1 MSNEQ
6 LKQEMESIKSML
18 SEMSLN
24 TKEYLDVE
32 ETAKFLHLSTSSV
45 YKLTHGGKIRYS
57 KSGGKKI
64 LFRRSDLVEYIENG
78 FSSTSE
84 EYQKVMDKMIDNT
97 LKKRR

>member
-1 MSNEQ
+1 MSSEQ

-32 ETAKFLHLSTSSV
+32 ETAKFLHLSVSSV

-64 LFRRSDLVEYIENG
+64 LFRRSDLIEYVEKG
-78 FSSTSE
+78 FSTTNE
-84 EYQKVMDKMIDNT
+84 EYQKLADKMIDKT
-97 LKKRR
+97 LKRR

>member
-1 MSNEQ
+1 MTNEQ
-6 LKQEMESIKSML
+6 LKQEMESMKEML

-32 ETAKFLHLSTSSV
+32 ETSRFLHLSVSSV

-64 LFRRSDLVEYIENG
+64 LFRRSDLIEYVEKG
-78 FSSTSE
+78 FSTTNE
-84 EYQKVMDKMIDNT
+84 EYQKLADKMIDKT
-97 LKKRR
+97 LKRR

>member
-1 MSNEQ
+1 MSQEE
-6 LKQEMESIKSML
+6 LKKEFDSMKEIL

-32 ETAKFLHLSTSSV
+32 ETAKFLHLSVSSV
-45 YKLTHGGKIRYS
+45 YKLTHGGKIKYS

-64 LFRRSDLVEYIENG
+64 LFRRSDLIEYIEKG

-84 EYQKVMDKMIDNT
+84 EYQKVMDKMIDKT
-97 LKKRR
+97 LKRR

>member
-1 MSNEQ
+1 MLQEE
-6 LKQEMESIKSML
+6 LKKEFESMKEML

-32 ETAKFLHLSTSSV
+32 ETAKFLHLSVSSV
-45 YKLTHGGKIRYS
+45 YKLTHRSILRYS

-64 LFRRSDLVEYIENG
+64 LFRRSDLVEYIEKG

-84 EYQKVMDKMIDNT
+84 EYQRLTDKLIDGKLN
-97 LKKRR
+97 KRR

>member
-1 MSNEQ
+1 MSNQE
-6 LKQEMESIKSML
+6 LKQEIESMKEML

-32 ETAKFLHLSTSSV
+32 ETAKFLHLSVSSV
-45 YKLTHGGKIRYS
+45 YKLTHGGKIKYS

-64 LFRRSDLVEYIENG
+64 LFRRSDLIEYIEKG

>member
-1 MSNEQ
+1 MTNEQ
-6 LKQEMESIKSML
+6 LKQEIESMKEML

-32 ETAKFLHLSTSSV
+32 ETAKFLYLSTSSV

-64 LFRRSDLVEYIENG
+64 LFRRSDLIEYVEKG
-78 FSSTSE
+78 FSTTNE
-84 EYQKVMDKMIDNT
+84 EYQKLADKMIDKT
-97 LKKRR
+97 LKRR

>member
-1 MSNEQ
+1 MSNETLQ
-6 LKQEMESIKSML
+6 KEFESMKKML

-32 ETAKFLHLSTSSV
+32 ETAKFLHLSVSSV
-45 YKLTHGGKIRYS
+45 YKLTHRSILRYS

-64 LFRRSDLVEYIENG
+64 LFRRSDLIEYIEKG

>member
-1 MSNEQ
+1 MSQEE
-6 LKQEMESIKSML
+6 LKKEFDSMKEIL

-32 ETAKFLHLSTSSV
+32 ETAKFLHLSVSSV
-45 YKLTHGGKIRYS
+45 YKLTHGGKIKYS

-64 LFRRSDLVEYIENG
+64 LFRRSDLIEYIEKG

-84 EYQKVMDKMIDNT
+84 EYQKVMDKMIDKT

>member
-1 MSNEQ
+1 MSQEE
-6 LKQEMESIKSML
+6 LKKEFESMKEML

-32 ETAKFLHLSTSSV
+32 ETAKFLHLSVSSV
-45 YKLTHGGKIRYS
+45 YKLTHRSILRYS

-64 LFRRSDLVEYIENG
+64 LFRRSDLIEYIEKG

>member
-1 MSNEQ
+1 MSSEQ

-24 TKEYLDVE
+24 TKEYLNVE
-32 ETAKFLHLSTSSV
+32 ETSRFLHLSVSSV

-64 LFRRSDLVEYIENG
+64 LFRRSDLVEYIEKG

-84 EYQKVMDKMIDNT
+84 EYQKLTDKMIDRTFKN
-97 LKKRR
+97 RR

>member
-1 MSNEQ
+1 MTNEQ
-6 LKQEMESIKSML
+6 LKQEMESMKEML

-24 TKEYLDVE
+24 TKEYLNVE
-32 ETAKFLHLSTSSV
+32 ETSRFLHLSVSSV

-64 LFRRSDLVEYIENG
+64 LFRRSDLVEYIEKG

-84 EYQKVMDKMIDNT
+84 EYKKLTDKMIDRTFKN
-97 LKKRR
+97 RR

>member
-1 MSNEQ
+1 MKE
-6 LKQEMESIKSML
+6 KL

-32 ETAKFLHLSTSSV
+32 ETGKFLHLSTSSV

-64 LFRRSDLVEYIENG
+64 LFRRSDLIEYVEKG
-78 FSSTSE
+78 FSTTNE
-84 EYQKVMDKMIDNT
+84 EYQKLADKMIDKT
-97 LKKRR
+97 LKRR